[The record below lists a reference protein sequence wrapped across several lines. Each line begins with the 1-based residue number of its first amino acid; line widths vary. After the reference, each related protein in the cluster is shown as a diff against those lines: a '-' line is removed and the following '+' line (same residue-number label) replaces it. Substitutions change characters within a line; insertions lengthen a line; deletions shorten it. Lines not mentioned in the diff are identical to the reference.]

1 MEINL
6 TEVLDELIV
15 LHAGVA
21 TTLLSEFPTAFGITF
36 FLRDNG
42 STALPKRDVPAGHVS
57 EYGDPN
63 FERRSEELLRE
74 IVPRVRELLNEVAPL
89 GLGMDELTVGAK
101 RQLINDQIAVVNV
114 VGAFSVGV
122 GSVMVR
128 RNMLAAHGRVL
139 ADTPTECHIVGMVE
153 DKSAVPAI
161 EEAARKGI
169 RSGLDHL
176 IEANVL
182 LTKFG
187 NVGQLRKLVD
197 SFQGQPECE
206 VRYGAPILRLVSK
219 AVQPAVT
226 MFLTSETY
234 EAMRVPNDET
244 GTIIR
249 EYHPIMGFDVT
260 PMAAAVTAAPAVRT
274 P

>member
-21 TTLLSEFPTAFGITF
+21 TTLLGEFPKAFGATF
-36 FLRDNG
+36 FLRAHD
-42 STALPKRDVPAGHVS
+42 STALPKRDVQAGQVS
-57 EYGDPN
+57 EYGDSN

-74 IVPRVRELLNEVAPL
+74 IAPRVREILKEVAPL
-89 GLGMDELTVGAK
+89 GLGMEELTIGAK
-101 RQLINDQIAVVNV
+101 RQRIDDKIAVVNI
-114 VGAFSVGV
+114 VGAFSAGV
-122 GSVMVR
+122 GSVLVR

-139 ADTPTECHIVGMVE
+139 ADTPTECHVVGMVE
-153 DKSAVPAI
+153 DKAAVPAI
-161 EEAARKGI
+161 EEAAGKGI

-176 IEANVL
+176 IGTNL
-182 LTKFG
+182 LLSNFG
-187 NVGQLRKLVD
+187 NMAPLKKLVD

-206 VRYGAPILRLVSK
+206 VRYGAPICRLVSK

-226 MFLTSETY
+226 MFLTSESY
-234 EAMRVPNDET
+234 ETMHVPTDET
-244 GTIIR
+244 GQIIR
-249 EYHPIMGFDVT
+249 EYDPVRGFDLDPSPT
-260 PMAAAVTAAPAVRT
+260 AVQTAHAVRT